1 MLLASIIFSGVELI
15 VVNKVEGFLLRDTVD
30 MRDLVPEFDTVKL
43 VGVFQQL
50 RPKEEDNLC

>member
-50 RPKEEDNLC
+50 RPK